1 VVSADRERLI
11 ERLGDAVSAY
21 QDAND
26 AFDDAAARLLNVNRT
41 DLRCLG
47 LLIQEIGPTTPGVL
61 AARLG
66 LTAGSVTTML
76 DRLERQDYVTRVR
89 DPDDR
94 RKVVI
99 SPTDRIVARSREIYG
114 PVVVDGQENLA
125 RYSDAELTLIVDFLS
140 SSRQLQERHRARVL
154 RS

>member
-1 VVSADRERLI
+1 VSTERERLI
-11 ERLGDAVSAY
+11 ERLGSEVAAY
-21 QDAND
+21 QESND

-76 DRLERQDYVTRVR
+76 DRLERLDYVTRVR

-99 SPTDRIVARSREIYG
+99 SPTERIVARSWEIYG
-114 PVVVDGQENLA
+114 PVVIDGQENLA
-125 RYSDAELTLIVDFLS
+125 RYSDAELALIVEFLVS
-140 SSRQLQERHRARVL
+140 IRKVQEAHRARVL

>member
-1 VVSADRERLI
+1 MSTDRERLI
-11 ERLGDAVSAY
+11 ERLGAAVSAY
-21 QDAND
+21 QDSTD
-26 AFDDAAARLLNVNRT
+26 AFDDAAARLLEVNRT

-76 DRLERQDYVTRVR
+76 DRLERMDFVTRTR

-99 SPTDRIVARSREIYG
+99 SPTERIVARSWEIYG
-114 PVVVDGQENLA
+114 PLVSDGQESLA
-125 RYSDAELTLIVDFLS
+125 RYSDAELAVIVDFLS
-140 SSRQLQERHRARVL
+140 SSRQLQEAHRSRVL

>member
-1 VVSADRERLI
+1 VVSAARARLI
-11 ERLGDAVSAY
+11 ERLGAEVAAY
-21 QDAND
+21 QESND
-26 AFDDAAARLLNVNRT
+26 AFDEAAARLLNVNRT

-61 AARLG
+61 ASRLG

-76 DRLERQDYVTRVR
+76 DRLERLDYVTRVR

-99 SPTDRIVARSREIYG
+99 SPTEQIVARSREIYG
-114 PVVVDGQENLA
+114 PMVTEGQESLA
-125 RYSDAELTLIVDFLS
+125 RYSDAELTLIVDFL
-140 SSRQLQERHRARVL
+140 RGIRKVQETHRDRVL

>member
-1 VVSADRERLI
+1 VSTERERLI
-11 ERLGDAVSAY
+11 ERLGAEVAAY
-21 QDAND
+21 QESND

-76 DRLERQDYVTRVR
+76 DRLERLDYVTRVR

-99 SPTDRIVARSREIYG
+99 SPTERIVARSWEIYG
-114 PVVVDGQENLA
+114 PVVIDGQENLA
-125 RYSDAELTLIVDFLS
+125 RYSDAELALIVEFLVS
-140 SSRQLQERHRARVL
+140 IRKVQEAHRARVL

>member
-1 VVSADRERLI
+1 MVSADRARLT
-11 ERLGDAVSAY
+11 ESLGVEVAAY
-21 QDAND
+21 QESND
-26 AFDDAAARLLNVNRT
+26 AFDDAAARLLKVNRT

-47 LLIQEIGPTTPGVL
+47 LLVYDIGPTTPGVL
-61 AARLG
+61 ASRLG

-76 DRLERQDYVTRVR
+76 DRLERMGYVTRVR

-99 SPTDRIVARSREIYG
+99 SPTEQIVARALEIYL
-114 PVVVDGQENLA
+114 PLVTEGQKNLA
-125 RYSDAELTLIVDFLS
+125 RYTDADLTLIIDFLRS
-140 SSRQLQERHRARVL
+140 ARQVQEAHRERVL